1 MSYIPQDS
9 TLRDRV
15 EGASIRESKIEEE
28 ALKMMEWR
36 EKQEKE
42 FRIRVTENRKITSKI
57 DSAIDPS
64 NKEKVKLA
72 QQYFNIY
79 VLKDD
84 VLPVDGIWGPET
96 QKAFEKYRRLKKFST
111 SFSSVTDFRDMKR
124 RYLENKEIKRLK
136 VQGALEIDDAMQ
148 EMQEI
153 DAPLFEE

>member
-1 MSYIPQDS
+1 M
-9 TLRDRV
+9 
-15 EGASIRESKIEEE
+15 EEKE
-28 ALKMMEWR
+28 LKMKEWR

-42 FRIRVTENRKITSKI
+42 FRIRVVENRKITSKI
-57 DSAIDPS
+57 DSVIDPS

-79 VLKDD
+79 VHKDD
-84 VLPVDGIWGPET
+84 ILTVDGNWGPET
-96 QKAFEKYRRLKKFST
+96 QKAFEEYRRLKKFST
-111 SFSSVTDFRDMKR
+111 SFSSGTDFKDMKR

-148 EMQEI
+148 EMQEV